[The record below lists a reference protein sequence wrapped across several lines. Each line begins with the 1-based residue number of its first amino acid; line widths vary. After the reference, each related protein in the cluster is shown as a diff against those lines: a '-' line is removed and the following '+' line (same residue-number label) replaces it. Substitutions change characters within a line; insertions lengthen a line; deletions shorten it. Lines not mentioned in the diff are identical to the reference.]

1 MEKGKS
7 GSILIVD
14 DDPSVLDSSS
24 LLLSEY
30 GYRVVSSSSA
40 KDALNKLQ
48 SENIDVVVTDIVMPV
63 TSGIELLRQVHDID
77 PQVPVILMTAY
88 ADMEKVID
96 ALKIGA
102 YDFIIKPFTADLL
115 FHSVEKAV
123 HYNRLIQMEKDYK
136 RLLEEFSREIE
147 TLVTERTMS
156 LMALTIAD
164 KVRNPSS
171 VIGLTCKRILEKEDV
186 PEKLKP
192 KLMDILHESEKLDD
206 IVKDFHSLLKN
217 KKSLFQYEDID
228 VVIKSVIPMIENMAN
243 SKGIDLE
250 FQPSGHPLKTNMDK
264 HLFQIALSHLI
275 KNSIEATPEGGRI
288 TISTREE
295 GDNILLLVSDTG
307 YGISVEDMENI
318 FDPMFSTKEQRFG
331 MGLALV
337 KGIVREHMG
346 DIHVESEP
354 GEYTRF
360 RIRLPMRWMAK

>member
-1 MEKGKS
+1 MEKVKS

-24 LLLSEY
+24 II
-30 GYRVVSSSSA
+30 SA
-40 KDALNKLQ
+40 TSAEEAINKLHAN
-48 SENIDVVVTDIVMPV
+48 SIDVVVTDIVMPV

-77 PQVPVILMTAY
+77 PQIPVILMTAY
-88 ADMEKVID
+88 ADIDKVID

-123 HYNRLIQMEKDYK
+123 HYTRLIQMEKDYK

-192 KLMDILHESEKLDD
+192 KLMDILREAEKLDD

-217 KKSLFQYEDID
+217 KKSLFQYEDING
-228 VVIKSVIPMIENMAN
+228 VIKSVIPMIENLAT

-250 FQPSGHPLKTNMDK
+250 FQPSGYPLKTNMDK
-264 HLFQIALSHLI
+264 HLFQIALTHLI

-295 GDNILLLVSDTG
+295 ENNILLMVSDTG
-307 YGISVEDMENI
+307 YGISIEDREKI

-337 KGIVREHMG
+337 KGIVGEHMG
-346 DIHVESEP
+346 DISVESEP
-354 GEYTRF
+354 GEYTNF
-360 RIRLPMRWMAK
+360 RIRLPMRWMGK